1 MNINSN
7 SKPTLQE
14 YLDKLK
20 QIQDANNRRLSQAKS
35 QSNTSKTMT
44 PKPVSQLKQQ
54 TKSSTDR
61 SHSTHKLL
69 PFFQN
74 RKVSGSKRQTSQADE
89 PKIPISS
96 QLITKTVEALSPRT
110 TELEDIKKQLNQWF
124 IKESKNNNTGG
135 CLQLLEPTLVHN
147 ILKLPPRQKI
157 NPELRAS
164 LTSKDISDN
173 TALHY
178 AAKNGNAQL
187 TSALIFKQ
195 IPIDMPNKDIK
206 TPLILAA
213 IHGQEEVFMI
223 LMNAGADIN
232 YQDSVG
238 NTCLHYACKNEQ
250 KSIVQLLLKR
260 QSIKFKYNKENKTPD
275 SYAVNEEIK
284 QLFRNY
290 NEDFK
295 KQCMIFCI
303 ILEQKMNMVQ
313 IQNTQNDV
321 ILKMFQNKRGQLN
334 SQLQQ
339 QQQLTQASAQTPL
352 QIASYSCKNLTNV
365 NKQSSSPN
373 NRTQQDIKQERFNKI
388 NSTHSS
394 KQQLTTTI
402 STNSDSI
409 KNKEDDKIGP
419 QQFQVIGLIGKGS
432 FGEVYLVQKSNQLY
446 AMKVLHKNRIMKH
459 NLTRYALTERNVLS
473 ITSHPFI
480 VKLRFAFQTQDK
492 LFMIL
497 DYCPGGDLGEVL
509 QKQKRLPENI
519 VKNYLCEIVLALE
532 DLHKRDIIF
541 RDLKPDNIVLDSEGH
556 ALLTDFGLSKEG
568 ILEPS
573 TGARSFCGSVA
584 YLAPEMLKRSGHG
597 KAVDWYLLGV
607 VMYELL
613 VGLPPYYANNRE
625 ELFYNIENASLKI
638 PSYISLEARNLLK
651 ALLQRNPAKRLG
663 SGKGDSEEIKAH
675 QYFYDVDWD
684 IVYNRELPLP
694 KPNRKIRINTHIDGN
709 VFDMQSIVDDSKA
722 HLGGWTFVSND
733 EL

>member
-7 SKPTLQE
+7 SKPSLQE

-35 QSNTSKTMT
+35 QTNASKIMT
-44 PKPVSQLKQQ
+44 PKTTSQLKQQ
-54 TKSSTDR
+54 TKLSTDR
-61 SHSTHKLL
+61 SHSQHKLV

-74 RKVSGSKRQTSQADE
+74 RKVSSSKRQTSQADE
-89 PKIPISS
+89 PKIPISIS
-96 QLITKTVEALSPRT
+96 GITKTVEATSPRT
-110 TELEDIKKQLNQWF
+110 GELEDIKKQLNQWF

-157 NPELRAS
+157 NSELRAS
-164 LTSKDISDN
+164 LSAKDMLDN

-195 IPIDMPNKDIK
+195 IAIDAQNKDHM

-213 IHGQEEVFMI
+213 LNGQDEVLMI
-223 LMNAGADIN
+223 LMNAGSDIN
-232 YQDSVG
+232 HQDSFG
-238 NTCLHYACKNEQ
+238 NTALHYACKQNH
-250 KSIVQLLLKR
+250 KTVVQLLLKR
-260 QSIKFKYNKENKTPD
+260 QSIQFKINKEHKTAEQ
-275 SYAVNEEIK
+275 YAQNEEI
-284 QLFRNY
+284 QRLFQNY
-290 NEDFK
+290 SEDIK
-295 KQCMIFCI
+295 KLQ
-303 ILEQKMNMVQ
+303 QKMNMVQ

-321 ILKMFQNKRGQLN
+321 ILKMFQYKRGQMN
-334 SQLQQ
+334 QQ
-339 QQQLTQASAQTPL
+339 QQQQQQQQQGIQQQTQQNFAQTPTQL
-352 QIASYSCKNLTNV
+352 NSYSCKNLNVV

-373 NRTQQDIKQERFNKI
+373 NRTQQEIKQERLNKI
-388 NSTHSS
+388 NSTHSA
-394 KQQLTTTI
+394 KQQLTNTV

-409 KNKEDDKIGP
+409 KNKEEEKIGP

-446 AMKVLHKNRIMKH
+446 AMKVLHKSRIMKH

-541 RDLKPDNIVLDSEGH
+541 RDLKPDNIVLDTEGH

-568 ILEPS
+568 ILEPN

-625 ELFYNIENASLKI
+625 ELFYNIENAQLKI
-638 PSYISLEARNLLK
+638 PSYISNEAKNLLK

-675 QYFYDVDWD
+675 QYFQDVNWEV
-684 IVYNRELPLP
+684 VYNRELTMP
-694 KPNRKIRINTHIDGN
+694 KPNRKIRINTKIDGN
-709 VFDMQSIVDDSKA
+709 VFDMQSIVEESKA
-722 HLGGWTFVSND
+722 HLGGWTFVNND

>member
-1 MNINSN
+1 MNINNN

-35 QSNTSKTMT
+35 QSNTSKIMT

-61 SHSTHKLL
+61 SHSQHKLL

-89 PKIPISS
+89 QKIPISS
-96 QLITKTVEALSPRT
+96 QGITKTVEAQSPRT
-110 TELEDIKKQLNQWF
+110 TELQDIKKQLNQWF

-164 LTSKDISDN
+164 LTSKDLFYN

-178 AAKNGNAQL
+178 SAKNGNAQL
-187 TSALIFKQ
+187 VSALIFKQ
-195 IPIDMPNKDIK
+195 IPIDLPNKEFM

-232 YQDSVG
+232 YQDSLG
-238 NTCLHYACKNEQ
+238 NTSLHYACKNNQ

-260 QSIKFKYNKENKTPD
+260 QSIQFKNNKENKTPD
-275 SYAVNEEIK
+275 FYAVNEDIQ

-290 NEDFK
+290 NEDCK
-295 KQCMIFCI
+295 KQQ
-303 ILEQKMNMVQ
+303 QKMNMVQ

-321 ILKMFQNKRGQLN
+321 ILKMFQNKRGQIN
-334 SQLQQ
+334 SQQ
-339 QQQLTQASAQTPL
+339 QQQQQTTQLSNQTPIQL
-352 QIASYSCKNLTNV
+352 TSYSCKNLINV

-373 NRTQQDIKQERFNKI
+373 NRTQQDIKQERLNKI

-394 KQQLTTTI
+394 KQQLTTTV

-568 ILEPS
+568 ILEPN

-625 ELFYNIENASLKI
+625 ELFYNIENAQLKI

-675 QYFYDVDWD
+675 QYFQDVDWET
-684 IVYNRELPLP
+684 VFNRELPLP

-709 VFDMQSIVDDSKA
+709 VFDMQSIVDESKA
-722 HLGGWTFVSND
+722 HLGGWTFINNN

>member
-35 QSNTSKTMT
+35 QSNTSKIMT

-74 RKVSGSKRQTSQADE
+74 KKVSGSKRQTSQADE
-89 PKIPISS
+89 PKMPISS
-96 QLITKTVEALSPRT
+96 QGITKTVEALSPRT
-110 TELEDIKKQLNQWF
+110 TELQDIKKQLNQWF

-173 TALHY
+173 SALHY
-178 AAKNGNAQL
+178 AAKYGNAQL

-195 IPIDMPNKDIK
+195 IPIDLPNKEFM

-232 YQDSVG
+232 FQDSVG
-238 NTCLHYACKNEQ
+238 NTCLHYSCKNEQ
-250 KSIVQLLLKR
+250 KQIVELLLKR

-275 SYAVNEEIK
+275 FYAVNEEIQ

-290 NEDFK
+290 NEDCK
-295 KQCMIFCI
+295 KQQ
-303 ILEQKMNMVQ
+303 QKMNMVQ

-339 QQQLTQASAQTPL
+339 QQQITLASAQTPI

-373 NRTQQDIKQERFNKI
+373 NRTQQEIKQERFNKI

-446 AMKVLHKNRIMKH
+446 AMKVLHKNRIMKQ

-584 YLAPEMLKRSGHG
+584 YLAPEMLKRCGHG

-638 PSYISLEARNLLK
+638 PSYISHEARNLLK

-675 QYFYDVDWD
+675 QYFQDVDWD
-684 IVYNRELPLP
+684 VVYNRELPLP

-709 VFDMQSIVDDSKA
+709 VFDMQSIVDEPKA

-733 EL
+733 KL

>member
-1 MNINSN
+1 MNINNN

-35 QSNTSKTMT
+35 QCNTSKIMT

-61 SHSTHKLL
+61 SHSQHKLL

-89 PKIPISS
+89 QKIPISS
-96 QLITKTVEALSPRT
+96 QGITKTVEAQSPRT
-110 TELEDIKKQLNQWF
+110 TELQDIKKQLNQWF

-164 LTSKDISDN
+164 LTSKDLSDN

-178 AAKNGNAQL
+178 SAKNGNAQL
-187 TSALIFKQ
+187 VSALIFKQ
-195 IPIDMPNKDIK
+195 IPIDLPNKEFM

-238 NTCLHYACKNEQ
+238 NTSLHYACKNNQ
-250 KSIVQLLLKR
+250 KSIVQLLLRR
-260 QSIKFKYNKENKTPD
+260 QSIQFKNNKENKTPD
-275 SYAVNEEIK
+275 FYAVNEDIQ

-290 NEDFK
+290 NEDCK
-295 KQCMIFCI
+295 KQQ
-303 ILEQKMNMVQ
+303 QKMNMVQ

-321 ILKMFQNKRGQLN
+321 ILKMFQNKRGQIN
-334 SQLQQ
+334 SQQ
-339 QQQLTQASAQTPL
+339 QQQQQTTQLSTQTPIQL
-352 QIASYSCKNLTNV
+352 TSYSCKNLINV

-373 NRTQQDIKQERFNKI
+373 NRTQQDIKQERLNKI

-394 KQQLTTTI
+394 KQQLTNTV
-402 STNSDSI
+402 STNSESI

-568 ILEPS
+568 ILEPN

-625 ELFYNIENASLKI
+625 ELFYNIENAQLKI

-675 QYFYDVDWD
+675 QYFQDVDWET
-684 IVYNRELPLP
+684 VFNRELPLP

-709 VFDMQSIVDDSKA
+709 VFDMQSIVDESKA
-722 HLGGWTFVSND
+722 HLGGWTFINND

>member
-7 SKPTLQE
+7 SKPSLQE

-35 QSNTSKTMT
+35 QTNASKIMT
-44 PKPVSQLKQQ
+44 PKTVSQLKQQ

-61 SHSTHKLL
+61 SHSQHKLV
-69 PFFQN
+69 PFLQN
-74 RKVSGSKRQTSQADE
+74 RKVSSSKRQTSQADE

-96 QLITKTVEALSPRT
+96 QGITKTVEATSPRMG
-110 TELEDIKKQLNQWF
+110 ELEDIKKQLNQWF

-157 NPELRAS
+157 NSELRAS
-164 LTSKDISDN
+164 LTAKDLQDN

-195 IPIDMPNKDIK
+195 IAIDAQNKDHM
-206 TPLILAA
+206 TPLIIAA
-213 IHGQEEVFMI
+213 INGQEEVLMI
-223 LMNAGADIN
+223 LMNAGSDIN
-232 YQDSVG
+232 HQDSQG
-238 NTCLHYACKNEQ
+238 NTALHYGCKQNH
-250 KSIVQLLLKR
+250 KIIVHLLLKR
-260 QSIKFKYNKENKTPD
+260 QSIQFKMNKDYKTPEY
-275 SYAVNEEIK
+275 YATNEDI
-284 QLFRNY
+284 QRLFQNY
-290 NEDFK
+290 NEDVK
-295 KQCMIFCI
+295 KQQ
-303 ILEQKMNMVQ
+303 QKMNMVQ

-321 ILKMFQNKRGQLN
+321 IQKMFQFKRGQLN
-334 SQLQQ
+334 SQQQ
-339 QQQLTQASAQTPL
+339 QGIVQQQIQQTQQHFGQLNSC
-352 QIASYSCKNLTNV
+352 YSCKNLNVV

-373 NRTQQDIKQERFNKI
+373 NRTQQEIKQERLNKI
-388 NSTHSS
+388 NSTHSA
-394 KQQLTTTI
+394 KQQLTNTV

-409 KNKEDDKIGP
+409 KNKEEEKIGP

-446 AMKVLHKNRIMKH
+446 AMKVLHKSRIMKH

-509 QKQKRLPENI
+509 QKQKRLAENI

-568 ILEPS
+568 ILEPN

-584 YLAPEMLKRSGHG
+584 YLAPEMLKRCGHG

-625 ELFYNIENASLKI
+625 ELFYNIENAQLKI
-638 PSYISLEARNLLK
+638 PSYISSEAKNLLK

-675 QYFYDVDWD
+675 QYFQDVNWE
-684 IVYNRELPLP
+684 IVQNRELPMP
-694 KPNRKIRINTHIDGN
+694 KPNRKIRINTKIDGN
-709 VFDMQSIVDDSKA
+709 VFDMQSIVDESKA
-722 HLGGWTFVSND
+722 HLGGWTFINNG